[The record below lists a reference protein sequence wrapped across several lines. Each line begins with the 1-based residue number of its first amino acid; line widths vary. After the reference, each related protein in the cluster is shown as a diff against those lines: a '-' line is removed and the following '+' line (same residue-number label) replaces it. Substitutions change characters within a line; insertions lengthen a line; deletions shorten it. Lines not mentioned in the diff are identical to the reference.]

1 MNIKKITN
9 SVLIFTLKRLIE
21 IFSAAIFLIGLL
33 LLIALLSYSPDDPN
47 FIFPENSEIKNFLG
61 FRGSYVS
68 DLFLQSV
75 GYIAF
80 LIPFTFMVTGIN
92 IFRTKEIFTIIENTF
107 FIIIYS
113 LVGSFFLS
121 HYFSNSFKLYING
134 SGGFVGKY
142 LDQTFLGKIII
153 SFEDIIFYFLLFLII
168 LFFLLSINFNY
179 KNFFLNLKKTLM
191 WMLGKKIKIILM
203 KKRL

>member
-80 LIPFTFMVTGIN
+80 LIPFYLYGN
-92 IFRTKEIFTIIENTF
+92 WNK
-107 FIIIYS
+107 
-113 LVGSFFLS
+113 
-121 HYFSNSFKLYING
+121 YF
-134 SGGFVGKY
+134 
-142 LDQTFLGKIII
+142 
-153 SFEDIIFYFLLFLII
+153 
-168 LFFLLSINFNY
+168 
-179 KNFFLNLKKTLM
+179 
-191 WMLGKKIKIILM
+191 
-203 KKRL
+203 

>member
-9 SVLIFTLKRLIE
+9 SVLILYTKKTNRN
-21 IFSAAIFLIGLL
+21 FSAAIFLIGLL

-107 FIIIYS
+107 
-113 LVGSFFLS
+113 L
-121 HYFSNSFKLYING
+121 
-134 SGGFVGKY
+134 
-142 LDQTFLGKIII
+142 
-153 SFEDIIFYFLLFLII
+153 
-168 LFFLLSINFNY
+168 
-179 KNFFLNLKKTLM
+179 
-191 WMLGKKIKIILM
+191 
-203 KKRL
+203 